1 MGYGSVSELTGGEKR
16 DRGYRIR
23 ILMLTL
29 VAPDIVGAIM
39 DGRQPVELGVHV
51 PRQGGSEA
59 RSASRPGRSDLPYRQ
74 RIQWLT
80 LEPLRRTGGCFR

>member
-29 VAPDIVGAIM
+29 LAPDILGAIM
-39 DGRQPVELGVHV
+39 DGRQGGVKRAAHLARV
-51 PRQGGSEA
+51 GRTCHTGSG
-59 RSASRPGRSDLPYRQ
+59 SSGS
-74 RIQWLT
+74 
-80 LEPLRRTGGCFR
+80 PLSP